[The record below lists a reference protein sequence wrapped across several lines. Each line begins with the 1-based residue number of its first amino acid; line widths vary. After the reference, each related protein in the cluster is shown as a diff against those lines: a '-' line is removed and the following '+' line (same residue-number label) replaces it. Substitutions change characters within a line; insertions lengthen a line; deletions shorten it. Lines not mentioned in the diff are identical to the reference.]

1 MKRFVSTVVLFG
13 VGVLIS
19 YFLSDFY
26 NDINDDNRTNFSRQE
41 SITLVDYIDA
51 VSYTH
56 LTLPTK
62 A

>member
-1 MKRFVSTVVLFG
+1 MGFIQNLGPLQLVLIVVVILVLFG
-13 VGVLIS
+13 VGKLPQVGKG
-19 YFLSDFY
+19 
-26 NDINDDNRTNFSRQE
+26 
-41 SITLVDYIDA
+41 VGP